1 MNITEKQRTELSKH
15 GWDIYENLYTIPL
28 YSDEIGNFDELVEQ
42 LNVIPT
48 EGDAALIYLLRDACL
63 KKDNTPSWNGGIG

>member
-1 MNITEKQRTELSKH
+1 MNITEKQKAELTKH
-15 GWDIYENLYTIPL
+15 GWDIYENLYRIPL

-48 EGDAALIYLLRDACL
+48 EGDDGVKMFWILAISTKGD
-63 KKDNTPSWNGGIG
+63 D

>member
-15 GWDIYENLYTIPL
+15 GWDIYENLYTNPL

-48 EGDAALIYLLRDACL
+48 EGDDGVKMFWILAIAT
-63 KKDNTPSWNGGIG
+63 KGEE